1 MNNPI
6 GKIEGEDLTNIF
18 VEQFSL
24 HSNHISNILSQF
36 DKTDT
41 FNKWHNILL
50 SIEEFIN
57 IPLNEIGDTND
68 LETILSTPLD
78 IGSIGSEHFR
88 KTIEIIQHNFNENVV
103 RRFINLFTMT
113 MAINLSFK
121 VHGIHLFNTGEDHSD
136 TIGGAVIYY
145 QSRRRYFSTIL
156 YLIPHISNGIKKSL
170 ELDLLNEFLPIIELH
185 CIPVTSI
192 NNQQILQK
200 LYNDFYV
207 ISDGNKLTGNYHYQP
222 LDELFLEPERI
233 SIVDQMT
240 FRNEQINQLD
250 LLSVPKN
257 KVFSISEL
265 KNSILLI
272 ESAYLFYEIQDS
284 DFQIFKEVIFLLLEN
299 SIDDYFISIAKEDF
313 QKIISNYSNSQ
324 QTKIYN
330 YLLNNTKDYFEN
342 LNSFHPLIE
351 LNSTYISNVN
361 LLMRF
366 LYYFKNVF
374 LNRKKRFQIHS
385 GFVFEDIVKN
395 ELSRFGFDVTD
406 IKRINRKEFDVVTIK
421 NGIIYNFQCKNN
433 LVDLTNIISSQ
444 KKFIRY
450 NRYLVNYYNKA
461 LYKEELREALL
472 KNELKLKTI
481 KHFVISRF
489 PIITNNTRVISFN
502 NLTGW
507 ITDNFSTQ

>member
-1 MNNPI
+1 
-6 GKIEGEDLTNIF
+6 
-18 VEQFSL
+18 
-24 HSNHISNILSQF
+24 
-36 DKTDT
+36 
-41 FNKWHNILL
+41 
-50 SIEEFIN
+50 
-57 IPLNEIGDTND
+57 
-68 LETILSTPLD
+68 
-78 IGSIGSEHFR
+78 
-88 KTIEIIQHNFNENVV
+88 
-103 RRFINLFTMT
+103 
-113 MAINLSFK
+113 
-121 VHGIHLFNTGEDHSD
+121 
-136 TIGGAVIYY
+136 
-145 QSRRRYFSTIL
+145 
-156 YLIPHISNGIKKSL
+156 
-170 ELDLLNEFLPIIELH
+170 
-185 CIPVTSI
+185 
-192 NNQQILQK
+192 
-200 LYNDFYV
+200 V